1 MSYSVEPI
9 EGYAIKRRDHPTIK
23 KNRYEFNKVGIV
35 GCGILGQEITRMV
48 SSHGIDVT
56 FVEISEGKIEQA
68 LNSISNELDDMI
80 EKWGMTYSE
89 KRAIMSRIKGTMN
102 YEDLEGSDIVIES
115 VKSRSRESSVEL
127 RKRIFREIEKDIAPD
142 AIIATNSTT
151 LVITEMSSELEYPER
166 CVSLHFLSPA
176 DKIPVVEI
184 ARGLHT
190 SDETYDKVCQFA
202 RMFEKKVVPVIESPG
217 IISTRLIAP
226 LINEACEIYMEG
238 VGRLEDID
246 DTMKMGF
253 GFPLG
258 PFEVADKIGL
268 DTIVRWL
275 ENLYKEFGDLKY
287 KASPLLKKMVRAN
300 HLGRETLRGFY
311 KYNAEGKKIVEKEE
325 KD

>member
-1 MSYSVEPI
+1 MSYHVEPI
-9 EGYAIKRRDHPTIK
+9 EGYAIKRREKPLK
-23 KNRYEFNKVGIV
+23 KTSRFEVSKVGIV

-48 SSHGIDVT
+48 SSKGIEVT
-56 FVEISEGKIEQA
+56 FIEISEEKIEQA
-68 LNSISNELDDMI
+68 LNSISGQLDDMI

-89 KRAIMSRIKGTMN
+89 KRSIMSRIKGSMS
-102 YEDLEGSDIVIES
+102 YSDLAGADIVVES
-115 VKSRSRESSVEL
+115 VKSRTRESSVDL
-127 RKRIFREIEKDIAPD
+127 RKRIFREVEKNIAPD

-176 DKIPVVEI
+176 DKVPVVEI

-190 SDETYDKVCQFA
+190 SDETFDKVCQFA
-202 RMFEKKVVPVIESPG
+202 RMFEKKVVQVIESPG
-217 IISTRLIAP
+217 VITTRLIAP
-226 LINEACEIYMEG
+226 LINEACEILMEG
-238 VGRLEDID
+238 VGNLEDID

-300 HLGRETLRGFY
+300 HLGRETHKGFY
-311 KYNAEGKKIVEKEE
+311 EYDSEGKKVINK
-325 KD
+325 KDKA